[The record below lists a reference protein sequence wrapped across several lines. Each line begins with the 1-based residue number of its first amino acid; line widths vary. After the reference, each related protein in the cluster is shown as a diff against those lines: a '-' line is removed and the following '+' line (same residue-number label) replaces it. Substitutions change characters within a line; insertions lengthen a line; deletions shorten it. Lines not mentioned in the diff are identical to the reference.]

1 MKMQQSPSISPTPL
15 FNLGEF
21 QPFLKLVLFFFLPP
35 LPMYH
40 PPYPCRPHSRSFFL
54 FFFHILLPPPVPL
67 HLILFS
73 HQTGLSLLSPA
84 PPPSNPAHPLFSIK
98 SGFDC
103 TMLFKK
109 KKNRKSATLYSS
121 TIRTG
126 SVLPLFVL

>member
-54 FFFHILLPPPVPL
+54 FFFHILLPPPSPYISYSSLTRLVY
-67 HLILFS
+67 
-73 HQTGLSLLSPA
+73 LSCPQP